1 MMYEYFHIR
10 LMVSYMGASKVKQ
23 YELKYIKSKSPLLWW
38 GWKEQPDF
46 PSHFQIFQPFPANA
60 RPPWMFLPRLVEE
73 TGHVTEVDVAGNLV
87 YIDIY
92 DVGIEKKQLYISS
105 IYVHI

>member
-1 MMYEYFHIR
+1 MII
-10 LMVSYMGASKVKQ
+10 SYDV
-23 YELKYIKSKSPLLWW
+23 WTT
-38 GWKEQPDF
+38 DF

-92 DVGIEKKQLYISS
+92 DVGIEKIVIL
-105 IYVHI
+105 HIKKDYMKLH